1 MVRIVLF
8 AKLDFATRCKSV
20 ICATPSKTRVFAT
33 HFQFGEFRAIL
44 RGVVVKK
51 IHIFRGLKIC
61 YAEEV
66 SGKTRFFSLIFC
78 NRSAINKLFRT
89 FAEQNMKLTQN
100 ELRRNCRC

>member
-1 MVRIVLF
+1 MYFGVVRKANLLMVRIVLF
-8 AKLDFATRCKSV
+8 AKIDFATRCKSV

-61 YAEEV
+61 YV
-66 SGKTRFFSLIFC
+66 TVK
-78 NRSAINKLFRT
+78 K
-89 FAEQNMKLTQN
+89 
-100 ELRRNCRC
+100 